1 MVVPMSLAFRGTFS
15 MRVMIFASQKGGSG
29 KTTLAG
35 HVAVQAE
42 RAGAGPVAL
51 VDTDPQGSL
60 SDWSNLRQAERP
72 VCVGTNFPRLLT
84 DLQKLQGEG
93 VRLVIVDTSAAIAM
107 AIRDVAVFA
116 DLVVI
121 PVRPSPHDLRSLGT
135 TVALVEDAGK
145 PLVFV
150 INAAVAGARI
160 TRDAAIALARHGSVA
175 PVTVH
180 NRVNFAESMIDGR
193 TVMETDEH
201 SRSAKEIAGL
211 WHYLEGRLEQ
221 GGSQW
226 TSGFF
231 SQVTR
236 LIVGTAA

>member
-1 MVVPMSLAFRGTFS
+1 MSLAFKGTFA

-60 SDWSNLRQAERP
+60 SEWWNLRQAERP
-72 VCVGTNFPRLLT
+72 YFVGTNFPRLLT
-84 DLQKLQGEG
+84 DLQKLHGDG
-93 VRLVIVDTSAAIAM
+93 VELVIVDTSAAIVM

-121 PVRPSPHDLRSLGT
+121 PVRPSPHDLRAAGA
-135 TVALVEDAGK
+135 TVALVEDVKK

-150 INAAVAGARI
+150 INGAIARARI
-160 TRDAAIALARHGSVA
+160 TADAAIALARHGTVA

-201 SRSAKEIAGL
+201 SRSVEEIAAL
-211 WHYLEGRLEQ
+211 WEYLEGRLENC
-221 GGSQW
+221 GSQW

-231 SQVTR
+231 SQVSR
-236 LIVGTAA
+236 LIVGGAA

>member
-1 MVVPMSLAFRGTFS
+1 MSLAFKGTFA

-51 VDTDPQGSL
+51 IDTDPQGSL
-60 SDWSNLRQAERP
+60 SEWWNLRQAERP
-72 VCVGTNFPRLLT
+72 NFIGTNFPRLLT
-84 DLQKLQGEG
+84 DLQKLHADG
-93 VRLVIVDTSAAIAM
+93 VELVIVDTSAAIAM

-116 DLVVI
+116 DLVVV
-121 PVRPSPHDLRSLGT
+121 PVRPSPHDLRSVGA

-150 INAAVAGARI
+150 INGAIAGTRI
-160 TRDAAIALARHGSVA
+160 TEEAAIALSRHGTVA

-180 NRVNFAESMIDGR
+180 NRVNFATSMIDGR

-201 SRSAKEIAGL
+201 CRSAEEIAGL
-211 WHYLEGRLEQ
+211 WDYLERRLEKC
-221 GGSQW
+221 GSQW

-231 SQVTR
+231 NQVTR
-236 LIVGTAA
+236 LISGAAA

>member
-1 MVVPMSLAFRGTFS
+1 

-60 SDWSNLRQAERP
+60 SEWWNLRQAERP
-72 VCVGTNFPRLLT
+72 YFVGSNFPRLIT
-84 DLQKLQGEG
+84 DLQKLHADG
-93 VRLVIVDTSAAIAM
+93 VRLVIVDTSAAIVM

-121 PVRPSPHDLRSLGT
+121 PVRPSPHDLRAAGA

-150 INAAVAGARI
+150 INGAIARARI
-160 TRDAAIALARHGSVA
+160 TTDAIISLSRHGTVA

-180 NRVNFAESMIDGR
+180 NRVNFATSMVDGR
-193 TVMETDEH
+193 TVMETDEQ
-201 SRSAKEIAGL
+201 SRSAEEIAAL
-211 WHYLEGRLEQ
+211 WEYLEERLEKC
-221 GGSQW
+221 GSQW

-231 SQVTR
+231 NQVTR
-236 LIVGTAA
+236 LIVGGAA

>member
-1 MVVPMSLAFRGTFS
+1 

-42 RAGAGPVAL
+42 RTGAGPVAL
-51 VDTDPQGSL
+51 IDTDPQGSL
-60 SDWSNLRQAERP
+60 SEWWNLREAERP
-72 VCVGTNFPRLLT
+72 NFVGTNFPRLIT
-84 DLQKLQGEG
+84 DLHKLHADGAE
-93 VRLVIVDTSAAIAM
+93 LVIVDTSAAIAM
-107 AIRDVAVFA
+107 AIHDVAVFA

-121 PVRPSPHDLRSLGT
+121 PVRPSPHDLRSVGT
-135 TVALVEDAGK
+135 TVALVKDVNK

-150 INAAVAGARI
+150 VNGAIAGARI
-160 TRDAAIALARHGSVA
+160 TKEATIALSRHGIVA

-180 NRVNFAESMIDGR
+180 HRVNFATSMIDGR

-201 SRSAKEIAGL
+201 SRSSEEIAGL
-211 WHYLEGRLEQ
+211 WHYLEGRLEKC
-221 GGSQW
+221 GSQW

-231 SQVTR
+231 NQVTR
-236 LIVGTAA
+236 LISGAAA

>member
-1 MVVPMSLAFRGTFS
+1 

-51 VDTDPQGSL
+51 IDTDPQGSL
-60 SDWSNLRQAERP
+60 SEWWNLRQAERP
-72 VCVGTNFPRLLT
+72 YFVGTNFPRLIT
-84 DLQKLQGEG
+84 DLQKLHADG
-93 VRLVIVDTSAAIAM
+93 VRLVIVDTSAAIVM

-121 PVRPSPHDLRSLGT
+121 PVRPSPHDLRAVGA
-135 TVALVEDAGK
+135 TVALVEDVNK

-150 INAAVAGARI
+150 INSAIARARI
-160 TRDAAIALARHGSVA
+160 TSDAIIALSRHGAVA
-175 PVTVH
+175 PVIVH
-180 NRVNFAESMIDGR
+180 HRVNFATSMIDGR

-201 SRSAKEIAGL
+201 CRSAEEIAGL
-211 WHYLEGRLEQ
+211 WDYLEGRLEKC
-221 GGSQW
+221 GSQW

-231 SQVTR
+231 NQVKR
-236 LIVGTAA
+236 LIVGAAA

>member
-1 MVVPMSLAFRGTFS
+1 MSLAFRGTFA

-51 VDTDPQGSL
+51 IDTDPQGSL
-60 SDWSNLRQAERP
+60 TEWWNLRQAERP
-72 VCVGTNFPRLLT
+72 YFVATNFPRLLT
-84 DLQKLQGEG
+84 DLQKLHADG
-93 VRLVIVDTSAAIAM
+93 VELVIVDTSAAIVM

-121 PVRPSPHDLRSLGT
+121 PVRPSPHDLRSLGA
-135 TVALVEDAGK
+135 TVSLVEDAGK
-145 PLVFV
+145 PLLFV
-150 INAAVAGARI
+150 INGAVAGARI
-160 TRDAAIALARHGSVA
+160 TEEAATALSGHGTVA

-180 NRVNFAESMIDGR
+180 NRVNFATSMIDGR

-201 SRSAKEIAGL
+201 CRSAEEIAGL
-211 WHYLEGRLEQ
+211 WDYLEGRLDKS
-221 GGSQW
+221 GSQW

-231 SQVTR
+231 NQVTR
-236 LIVGTAA
+236 LIVGGAA

>member
-1 MVVPMSLAFRGTFS
+1 MSLAFEGTFA

-51 VDTDPQGSL
+51 IDTDPQGSL
-60 SDWSNLRQAERP
+60 SEWWNLRQAERP
-72 VCVGTNFPRLLT
+72 YFVGTDFPRLLT
-84 DLQKLQGEG
+84 DLQKLHAGG
-93 VRLVIVDTSAAIAM
+93 VELAIVDTSAAIVM

-121 PVRPSPHDLRSLGT
+121 PVRPSPHDLRSVGA
-135 TVALVEDAGK
+135 TVALVEDVNK

-150 INAAVAGARI
+150 INAAIPRARM
-160 TRDAAIALARHGSVA
+160 TKDAIIALSRHGIVA

-201 SRSAKEIAGL
+201 SRSAEEIAGL
-211 WHYLEGRLEQ
+211 WDYLEGRLEKC
-221 GGSQW
+221 GSQW

-231 SQVTR
+231 NQVTR
-236 LIVGTAA
+236 LIVGGAA

>member
-1 MVVPMSLAFRGTFS
+1 MSLAFKGTFA

-51 VDTDPQGSL
+51 IDTDPQGSL
-60 SDWSNLRQAERP
+60 SEWWNLRQAERP
-72 VCVGTNFPRLLT
+72 YFIGTNFPRLLT
-84 DLQKLQGEG
+84 DLHKLHADG
-93 VRLVIVDTSAAIAM
+93 VELVIVDTSAAIAM

-116 DLVVI
+116 DLVVV
-121 PVRPSPHDLRSLGT
+121 PVRPSPHDLRSVGA

-150 INAAVAGARI
+150 INGAIAGARI
-160 TRDAAIALARHGSVA
+160 TKEAAIVLSRHGTVA

-180 NRVNFAESMIDGR
+180 NRVNFATSMIDGR

-201 SRSAKEIAGL
+201 CRSSEEIAGL
-211 WHYLEGRLEQ
+211 WDYLERRLEKR
-221 GGSQW
+221 GSQW

-231 SQVTR
+231 NQVTR
-236 LIVGTAA
+236 LISGAAA

>member
-1 MVVPMSLAFRGTFS
+1 

-51 VDTDPQGSL
+51 IDTDPQGSL
-60 SDWSNLRQAERP
+60 TEWWNLRQAERP
-72 VCVGTNFPRLLT
+72 YFVATNFPRLIT
-84 DLQKLQGEG
+84 DLQMLQAEG
-93 VRLVIVDTSAAIAM
+93 VELVIVDTPAAIVM

-121 PVRPSPHDLRSLGT
+121 PVRPSPHDLRAAGA
-135 TVALVEDAGK
+135 TVALVEDVNK

-150 INAAVAGARI
+150 INGAIARARI
-160 TRDAAIALARHGSVA
+160 TSDAAIALSRHGTVA

-201 SRSAKEIAGL
+201 SRSVEEIAAL
-211 WHYLEGRLEQ
+211 WEYLEGRLENCC
-221 GGSQW
+221 SQW

-236 LIVGTAA
+236 LIVGGAA

>member
-1 MVVPMSLAFRGTFS
+1 MPVAFKGTFA

-51 VDTDPQGSL
+51 IDTDPQGSL
-60 SDWSNLRQAERP
+60 SEWWNLRQAERP
-72 VCVGTNFPRLLT
+72 YFVGTNFPRLLT
-84 DLQKLQGEG
+84 DLQKLHADG
-93 VRLVIVDTSAAIAM
+93 VRLVIVDTSAAIVM

-121 PVRPSPHDLRSLGT
+121 PVRPSPHDLRSVGA
-135 TVALVEDAGK
+135 TVSLVEDAGK

-150 INAAVAGARI
+150 INGAIERARI
-160 TRDAAIALARHGSVA
+160 TSDAAIALSRHGSVA

-180 NRVNFAESMIDGR
+180 NRVNFATSMIDGR

-201 SRSAKEIAGL
+201 CRSAEEIAAL
-211 WHYLEGRLEQ
+211 WDYLEGRLEKC
-221 GGSQW
+221 GSQW

-236 LIVGTAA
+236 LISGSAA

>member
-1 MVVPMSLAFRGTFS
+1 MSLAFKGTFA

-51 VDTDPQGSL
+51 IDTDPQGSL
-60 SDWSNLRQAERP
+60 SEWWNLRQAERP
-72 VCVGTNFPRLLT
+72 YFVGTNFPRLLT
-84 DLQKLQGEG
+84 DLQKLHADG
-93 VRLVIVDTSAAIAM
+93 VELVIVDTSAAIVM

-121 PVRPSPHDLRSLGT
+121 PVRPSPHDLRSVGA
-135 TVALVEDAGK
+135 TVALVEDVNK

-150 INAAVAGARI
+150 INGAIARARI
-160 TRDAAIALARHGSVA
+160 TREAAIALSRHGSVA

-180 NRVNFAESMIDGR
+180 HRVNFAASMIDGR

-201 SRSAKEIAGL
+201 SRSAEEIAAL
-211 WHYLEGRLEQ
+211 WEYLEGRLENC
-221 GGSQW
+221 GSQW

-236 LIVGTAA
+236 LISGTAA